1 MQGDCSGQTLTAL
14 LEGTPVIRLAL
25 TSFAILALAAPAF
38 AVKYSVTILQ
48 PTGYTYSAGT
58 AAITGN
64 QVGYGSASGNPNH
77 ALLWSGTA
85 ASAIDLTPAGYSE
98 SLANAI
104 VATGGVPREAGEGTL
119 ASGAQPHALL
129 WNGTAASAIDL
140 NPVGFDTSTAYGIS
154 TTNQV
159 GSGSSTPFTN
169 GSTHALLWSGT
180 AASVVDLNPTG
191 FTSSRALGTSASFK
205 SGKPRTP
212 PIKRTPCSGLVR
224 RPAPSISNP
233 PATAIRSA
241 PQSPATIRSA
251 TAASAEAATFTA
263 YCGTAPPPASSTSI
277 PPASPT
283 PTSTPSTE
291 TPKSAPAR
299 LSTPRPHT
307 HALLWSGTAAS
318 ALDLQQFITA
328 ELGSN
333 FTGSEADGIADNGT
347 IVGRVTDAS
356 FNSYAVIWKPET
368 GVLGDYN
375 NNGVVDMA
383 DYVRWRN
390 GSPLFNEVATLGTNT
405 AQDYTEWRTRF
416 GNTSGS
422 GAGSL
427 SATTV
432 PEPTSFALLACTL
445 VVCVH
450 RRPTRIT
457 CVIALGATGYA
468 RALQNRRLARTPIS
482 SVPTRC
488 PRPFAPPRLCVRI
501 ILFPRPLLPHPWRSP
516 SCPTPKRLSP
526 NSIKKWPAPAKCSS
540 ASPMTNSR
548 GKPTPNH
555 TPWAGT
561 PTTSPICLTGQ
572 PQSSHNPSSISC
584 RRAAH
589 ATKPPA

>member
-25 TSFAILALAAPAF
+25 ASFAILALAAPAF
-38 AVKYSVTILQ
+38 AVKYSVTMLQ

-119 ASGAQPHALL
+119 VSGTPPHALL

-140 NPVGFDTSTAYGIS
+140 NPVGFDTSTVYGIS

-159 GSGSSTPFTN
+159 GSGFSTPFTN
-169 GSTHALLWSGT
+169 ASTHALLWSGT

-191 FTSSRALGTSASFK
+191 FVSSRALGTSGLIQIGQATNAANQTHAMLWASTK
-205 SGKPRTP
+205 ASA
-212 PIKRTPCSGLVR
+212 IDLE
-224 RPAPSISNP
+224 PAGYGNTFG
-233 PATAIRSA
+233 TAIAGNNQVGYGSL
-241 PQSPATIRSA
+241 SGSGNVHGLLWHGS
-251 TAASAEAATFTA
+251 AASVVDLNPTGFTNSYINA
-263 YCGTAPPPASSTSI
+263 VNGN
-277 PPASPT
+277 
-283 PTSTPSTE
+283 TE
-291 TPKSAPAR
+291 VGSGSFVDT
-299 LSTPRPHT
+299 TPHT
-307 HALLWSGTAAS
+307 HALLWTGTAAS
-318 ALDLQQFITA
+318 ALDLQQFVTA

-333 FTGSEADGIADNGT
+333 FIGSEADGIADNGT

-356 FNSYAVIWKPET
+356 FVSYAVIWKPET

-405 AQDYTEWRTRF
+405 AQDYTEWRNRF

-422 GAGSL
+422 GAGNL

-432 PEPTSFALLACTL
+432 PEPTSLALLACTL
-445 VVCVH
+445 AMMCT
-450 RRPTRIT
+450 RRF
-457 CVIALGATGYA
+457 A
-468 RALQNRRLARTPIS
+468 RQ
-482 SVPTRC
+482 SV
-488 PRPFAPPRLCVRI
+488 
-501 ILFPRPLLPHPWRSP
+501 
-516 SCPTPKRLSP
+516 
-526 NSIKKWPAPAKCSS
+526 
-540 ASPMTNSR
+540 
-548 GKPTPNH
+548 
-555 TPWAGT
+555 
-561 PTTSPICLTGQ
+561 
-572 PQSSHNPSSISC
+572 
-584 RRAAH
+584 
-589 ATKPPA
+589 